1 MIKVPCSAPS
11 CVTPRAYQGPK
22 LSKTCMS
29 KAREMVKVMQ
39 EGENLE
45 GDDDEEA
52 EGEDLAAS
60 IMRWMNE
67 QDPKLTESH

>member
-1 MIKVPCSAPS
+1 
-11 CVTPRAYQGPK
+11 
-22 LSKTCMS
+22 MS

-45 GDDDEEA
+45 GDDDDEA

-60 IMRWMNE
+60 IVRWMSE
-67 QDPKLTESH
+67 QDPKLTESHQNNTIHAL